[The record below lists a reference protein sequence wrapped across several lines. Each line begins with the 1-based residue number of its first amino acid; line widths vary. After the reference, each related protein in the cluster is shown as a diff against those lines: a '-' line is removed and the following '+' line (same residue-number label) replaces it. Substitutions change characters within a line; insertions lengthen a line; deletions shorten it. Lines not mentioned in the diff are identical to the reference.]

1 LPERPANVLKRDGM
15 AFVCAS
21 DDVDCVAR
29 AKVLA
34 QAEPKSRTVES
45 TIVRGTGG
53 RLGEPQRYMIVL
65 VPPQ

>member
-1 LPERPANVLKRDGM
+1 MLTRDGM

-21 DDVDCVAR
+21 DDANCVAR
-29 AKVLA
+29 AKVA

-45 TIVRGTGG
+45 TIVRAEFG
-53 RLGEPQRYMIVL
+53 RMGEPQRYTIVL

>member
-1 LPERPANVLKRDGM
+1 M

-21 DDVDCVAR
+21 EDASCVTR

-45 TIVRGTGG
+45 TIVRTESGTM
-53 RLGEPQRYMIVL
+53 GEPQRYTIVL